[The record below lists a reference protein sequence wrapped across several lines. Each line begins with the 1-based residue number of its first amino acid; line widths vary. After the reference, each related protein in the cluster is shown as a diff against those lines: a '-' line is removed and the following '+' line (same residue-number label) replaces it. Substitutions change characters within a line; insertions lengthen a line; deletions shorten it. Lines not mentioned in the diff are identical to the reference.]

1 MVFFDHIAAAS
12 SVTYSVSLSAEELTM
27 LLVIPGSETARHAE
41 LMERVFR
48 FRHAIFVEEKG
59 WTDLRRPDG
68 LERDCFDDEHA
79 IHHVCLRDDEIVGYQ
94 RLLPTT
100 RPHLL
105 SDVLSDLCRTRAP
118 RGLKIFEWTRFCVA
132 PGWRELRPKNDS
144 PFLELAQAVVEWGRA
159 HRVDT
164 VTVAIDWRLMVIA
177 MQLRFFVRPLGF
189 PKKIGRDEVVAL
201 RMSFNRE
208 TLAEIRKARGC
219 DAPVLDHAS
228 IATAA

>member
-1 MVFFDHIAAAS
+1 
-12 SVTYSVSLSAEELTM
+12 M
-27 LLVIPGSETARHAE
+27 LLLIPGSEIAQHGD

-48 FRHAIFVEEKG
+48 FRHTIFVEEKG
-59 WTDLRRPDG
+59 WSDLRQPDG
-68 LERDCFDDEHA
+68 LERDRFDDAHA
-79 IHHVCLRDDEIVGYQ
+79 IHQVCLRDDEIVGYQ

-105 SDVLSDLCRTRAP
+105 SDVLTDLCRSKPP
-118 RGLKIFEWTRFCVA
+118 RGPRVFEWTRFCVA
-132 PGWRELRPKNDS
+132 PRHRELRPSANG
-144 PFLELAQAVVEWGRA
+144 PFLELAQGVVEWGMA

-189 PKKIGRDEVVAL
+189 PKRIGRDEVVAL

-208 TLAEIRKARGC
+208 TLTTIQQARHCEGS
-219 DAPVLDHAS
+219 VLPDPGS
-228 IATAA
+228 LPSAA